1 MSKGGQQ
8 DEDTEAWIF
17 RILVLRTSSRSE
29 SRFAAETYEA

>member
-8 DEDTEAWIF
+8 DEDTEAQIF
-17 RILVLRTSSRSE
+17 LLLVLRTSLRSE